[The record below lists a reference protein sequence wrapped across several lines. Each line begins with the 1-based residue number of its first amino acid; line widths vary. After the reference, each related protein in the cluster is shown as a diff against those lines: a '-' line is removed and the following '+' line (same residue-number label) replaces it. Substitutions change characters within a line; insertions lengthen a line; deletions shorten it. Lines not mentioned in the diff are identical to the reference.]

1 MIDQAIRRRTH
12 HHQQLIPISH
22 RPASNHH
29 HRAKQTYID
38 VKVILDYSSDTAL
51 ALWYQ
56 LPKDLQAICK
66 GSGVNQLRK
75 YFVGGLINIPTDD
88 YPHPEITCGLITDV
102 RKTHH
107 YSHLRTRSQFIQ
119 YDNLDDL
126 QFLTHD
132 YDDLTKQRI
141 TATGNRIVKQLHYE
155 RHSKM
160 YAVLDWL
167 IAALAFML
175 TLLVNTF
182 IQIMELGVLGNAC
195 ALVAMSLGC
204 YFCWKYAFAGADA
217 AAVRSSDF
225 RQQHLKKRKQK
236 S

>member
-38 VKVILDYSSDTAL
+38 VKVILDYGSDTAV

-141 TATGNRIVKQLHYE
+141 TATGNRIVKQLHQAQ
-155 RHSKM
+155 HPKS
-160 YAVLDWL
+160 YALLYWLQAILAIL
-167 IAALAFML
+167 IA
-175 TLLVNTF
+175 TLVDTSLQFVVF
-182 IQIMELGVLGNAC
+182 GAVASAC
-195 ALVAMSLGC
+195 TVIVMSLGY
-204 YFCWKYAFAGADA
+204 YFCWKYLFAGSDSA
-217 AAVRSSDF
+217 ASRPVNF
-225 RQQHLKKRKQK
+225 RQQHLKKRK
-236 S
+236 